1 MPKLRVNGADLWYE
15 EQGSG
20 PETVVFAHGLLW
32 SGRMFDAQVAALAGR
47 YRCVTFDF
55 RGQGRSEV
63 TRDGYDMD
71 TLAADAAA
79 LIHALGCAPCH
90 FVGLSMG
97 GFIGM
102 RLAARRPELIRSLVL
117 METSADAEPSAN
129 VPRYRLLGAVGRV
142 FGRAGL
148 RLVSGKVMRIMFGR
162 TFLSDPARATER
174 TLWKERM
181 LENDRVGVHRAL
193 GGVIDRRPVYGELAK
208 IQVPTVVMVGD
219 EDVATVPGKSERIHA
234 AIAGSRLVVIPGAGH
249 TASVEQPELVT
260 SALEAFL
267 LSLSPA
273 ATPV

>member
-1 MPKLRVNGADLWYE
+1 
-15 EQGSG
+15 
-20 PETVVFAHGLLW
+20 
-32 SGRMFDAQVAALAGR
+32 MFDAQVAALSGR

-102 RLAARRPELIRSLVL
+102 RLAARRPELIRSLGL

-142 FGRAGL
+142 FGRMGL
-148 RLVSGKVMRIMFGR
+148 RMVSGKVMRIMFGR
-162 TFLSDPARATER
+162 TFLSDPARATEG

-193 GGVIDRRPVYGELAK
+193 GGVIDRRPVYDELAK
-208 IQVPTVVMVGD
+208 IQVPTLVMVGD